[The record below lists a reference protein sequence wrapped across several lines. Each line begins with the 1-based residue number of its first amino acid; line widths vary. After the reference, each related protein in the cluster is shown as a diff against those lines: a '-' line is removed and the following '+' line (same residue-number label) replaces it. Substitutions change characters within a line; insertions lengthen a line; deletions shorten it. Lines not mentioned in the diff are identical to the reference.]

1 MNDEREQSTRP
12 AGDGEPVQPVHPNGA
27 SGLAAYRWLL
37 RRLFAG
43 DATPPPVEDS
53 SSLLALPPTEPDE
66 SE

>member
-1 MNDEREQSTRP
+1 
-12 AGDGEPVQPVHPNGA
+12 
-27 SGLAAYRWLL
+27 LRWL
-37 RRLFAG
+37 FAD